1 MTTTPSEPAK
11 PFSHGAS
18 LTLAA
23 DWLAT
28 EAHLDSVLDFL
39 FRSEAGSV
47 SALSGGGPRAA

>member
-1 MTTTPSEPAK
+1 VTTTPSEPAK